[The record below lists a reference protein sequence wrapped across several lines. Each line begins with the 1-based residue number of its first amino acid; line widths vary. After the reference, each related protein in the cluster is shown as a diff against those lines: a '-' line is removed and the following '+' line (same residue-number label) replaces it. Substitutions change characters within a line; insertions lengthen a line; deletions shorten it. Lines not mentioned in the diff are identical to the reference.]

1 MVIQL
6 YSDKAPADKEQIGL
20 IQNLVARGLVEG
32 QFTPQ
37 NVKMSFV
44 KTDQVGEKF
53 KNAVKKAK
61 NAQYLDDAEM
71 VLVFQSPK
79 TAPAP
84 EQDDG
89 EENPAPED
97 APEKEA
103 PAEEA
108 PEETVSESV
117 KVQDLSKSVGLKT
130 VGSKSCSCGKK
141 TCCCGTKKTVKE
153 EEAPKKKSAKKDPP
167 KTVKSKKDLEKPAEK
182 DREEVVDEAEMT
194 ATGDELKAKVSD
206 AIKRVLYLPKD
217 EEVEMITL
225 EDFRD
230 GYDTFFTKLS
240 FKE

>member
-6 YSDKAPADKEQIGL
+6 YSEKAPADKEQIGL

-84 EQDDG
+84 EQDGG

-97 APEKEA
+97 ASEKEQ
-103 PAEEA
+103 A

-153 EEAPKKKSAKKDPP
+153 EEAPKKPAKKDPP
-167 KTVKSKKDLEKPAEK
+167 KKVKSKKDLEKPTKK
-182 DREEVVDEAEMT
+182 DPPKKEDGVVDEAEMT
-194 ATGDELKAKVSD
+194 ATGDELKAKV
-206 AIKRVLYLPKD
+206 AEGIKRVLYLPDD
-217 EEVEMITL
+217 EEVELITL
-225 EDFRD
+225 EDFRN
-230 GYDTFFTKLS
+230 GYDTFFAKLS

>member
-6 YSDKAPADKEQIGL
+6 YSEKTPAGEGQIGL
-20 IQNLVARGLVEG
+20 IQNLLTRGFIEG
-32 QFTPQ
+32 QYTPR
-37 NVKMSFV
+37 NIKMQV
-44 KTDQVGEKF
+44 IKADQVGEAF
-53 KNAVKKAK
+53 KNAVKKTK

-84 EQDDG
+84 EKDA
-89 EENPAPED
+89 EENPAPEE
-97 APEKEA
+97 ASEKND
-103 PAEEA
+103 A

-130 VGSKSCSCGKK
+130 VGTKSCSCGKK

-153 EEAPKKKSAKKDPP
+153 EEAPKKPARKEPP
-167 KTVKSKKDLEKPAEK
+167 KKVKSKKDLEKPEK
-182 DREEVVDEAEMT
+182 KGEEKVVDEAEMT
-194 ATGDELKAKVSD
+194 ATGDELKAKVVD
-206 AIKRVLYLPKD
+206 ALRRVLYLPD
-217 EEVEMITL
+217 EEEVEMVTL

-230 GYDTFFTKLS
+230 GYDTFLTKLS